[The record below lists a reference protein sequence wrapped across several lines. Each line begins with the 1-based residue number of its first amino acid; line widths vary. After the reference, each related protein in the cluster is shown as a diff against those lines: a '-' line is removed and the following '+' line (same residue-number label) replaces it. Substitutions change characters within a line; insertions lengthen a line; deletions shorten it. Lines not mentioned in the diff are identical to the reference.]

1 MRIKKV
7 PFIILLIIALLA
19 SSPAI
24 AEEFQNMVGKQV
36 QGQFPVKVNGKELEV
51 QAIVIDGTSYLPIRA
66 ISEALGKE
74 VTFDPVLGIEVK
86 DKEVSQQVT
95 TTQPASKPEMSDEDK
110 EAIANAEEQI
120 LKCQRMIEEN
130 IAKIAAIDQE
140 IGEIQKL
147 LDGMTGD
154 NKKYYEKKIEVLNT
168 NKQTAIEMNE
178 IYEQIIESSKAY
190 IEKIKSKYE

>member
-7 PFIILLIIALLA
+7 PFIILSIIALFA

-36 QGQFPVKVNGKELEV
+36 QGQFLVKVNGKELEV
-51 QAIVIDGTSYLPIRA
+51 QAIVIDGTSYLPVRA

-110 EAIANAEEQI
+110 ETIANAEEQI